1 MLRFDVITIFPD
13 FFRGP
18 FDHGIVRRA
27 RERGLIRIEVHDLRS
42 WTHDRH
48 ASVDD
53 RPFGGGEGMVLK
65 PEPFFEA
72 VDSIRTEAGR
82 TEVVVLSAAGR
93 VFDQAMALRLSR
105 ADQIVLLC
113 GRYEGIDERVA
124 EQLGTCEVSI
134 GDFVLSGGEIA
145 SAVLVDA
152 VTRYVPGAV
161 GKERSVL
168 NDSFSNPSTVQKL
181 VEHPHYT
188 RPVDFR
194 GLRVPEVLLSGDHE
208 SIRRWRHREALRK
221 TARNRPDLIDRG
233 LAQGLLDDEDR
244 AVLSE
249 EHHERH

>member
-18 FDHGIVRRA
+18 FDYGIVRRA

-48 ASVDD
+48 STVDD

-72 VDSIRTEAGR
+72 VESIRPETGR

-93 VFDQAMALRLSR
+93 VFDQAMALSLSH

-113 GRYEGIDERVA
+113 GRYEGIDERVV

-134 GDFVLSGGEIA
+134 GDFVLSGGEVA

-161 GKERSVL
+161 GKEGSVM
-168 NDSFSNPSTVQKL
+168 NDSFSNPSMVQKL

-221 TARNRPDLIDRG
+221 TERNRPDLIDHG
-233 LAQGLLDDEDR
+233 LAHGLLDDEDR